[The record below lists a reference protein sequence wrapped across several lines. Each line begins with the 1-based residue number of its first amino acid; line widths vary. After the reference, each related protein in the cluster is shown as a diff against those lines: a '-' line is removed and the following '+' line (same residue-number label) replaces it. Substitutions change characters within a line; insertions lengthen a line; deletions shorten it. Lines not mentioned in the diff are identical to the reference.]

1 VSDKKNVFEILTE
14 LFNKYNFESG
24 TELEKHKQEFIDK
37 VKENNIEFTIE
48 LYDELE
54 DNNYHTANEI
64 LEEEFNDD
72 VQWFELDRLKKT
84 LSEVLCSDELYSTF
98 YYLSEYKRLKQKEL
112 DDKKIFCYSC
122 ESISAECNKDNECP
136 KCFSGHWDLEK
147 DMVD

>member
-54 DNNYHTANEI
+54 DNNYHTANKI
-64 LEEEFNDD
+64 LKEEFNDN
-72 VQWFELDRLKKT
+72 VQWFGLDRLKKT
-84 LSEVLCSDELYSTF
+84 LSEVLCSDELDLTL
-98 YYLSEYKRLKQKEL
+98 YYLNEYRRIKILCGEL
-112 DDKKIFCYSC
+112 TGLDC
-122 ESISAECNKDNECP
+122 
-136 KCFSGHWDLEK
+136 
-147 DMVD
+147 